1 MPRNAVRKHLLAF
14 ALALAT
20 AGCAGTG
27 GTAASGSGSG
37 LSSPGSQ
44 AAMTNKGVANL
55 NLAQNY
61 LAAGKL
67 EYALDRANR
76 ALRSDPNSADVQVV
90 LGLIRQRLGDGA
102 RAGEHFER
110 AGRLDPDSGHVLN
123 VNAVWLCQNGRAAE
137 ADAAFARAVKD
148 PFYKARD
155 QAHFN
160 AGKCAMQAGRLEAA
174 EQHLRQGIA
183 IAPEDPN
190 LLAQMAELQFRQGNY
205 MGARAFY
212 QRRESLGALSPELLH
227 LAARIEQ
234 GAGDTVAARR
244 YRQRLQDQFPDF
256 TPPDNQG
263 SLQP

>member
-1 MPRNAVRKHLLAF
+1 MPRDAVRNRLLAIAIAF
-14 ALALAT
+14 ACL

-27 GTAASGSGSG
+27 APVARTTGG
-37 LSSPGSQ
+37 SSPGSQ

-61 LAAGKL
+61 LAAGRL

-76 ALRSDPNSADVQVV
+76 ALRSDPNSADVQLV
-90 LGLIRQRLGDGA
+90 LGLIRERLGDSA

-110 AGRLDPDSGHVLN
+110 AGKLDPESGHVLN
-123 VNAVWLCQNGRAAE
+123 AYAVWLCEKGRAAE
-137 ADAAFARAVKD
+137 ADEVFVRAVKD

-174 EQHLRQGIA
+174 EQHLRQGLEV
-183 IAPEDPN
+183 APENPA
-190 LLAQMAELQFRQGNY
+190 LLAQMAELQFRRGNFLS
-205 MGARAFY
+205 ARAFY
-212 QRRESLGALSPELLH
+212 QRHESLGSPSAELLH
-227 LAARIEQ
+227 LAARIEE
-234 GAGDTVAARR
+234 GAGDATAAAR
-244 YRQRLQDQFPDF
+244 YRQRLAQQFPDF
-256 TPPDNQG
+256 TPSDHQG

>member
-1 MPRNAVRKHLLAF
+1 MPRNVLRHCLVAGVLAI
-14 ALALAT
+14 T
-20 AGCAGTG
+20 VGCAGTP
-27 GTAASGSGSG
+27 ASNNASTG
-37 LSSPGSQ
+37 SPGSQ
-44 AAMTNKGVANL
+44 AAMTSKGVANL

-61 LAAGKL
+61 LAANKL

-90 LGLIRQRLGDGA
+90 LGLIRERLGDSA

-110 AGRLDPDSGHVLN
+110 AGKLDPESGHVLN
-123 VNAVWLCQNGRAAE
+123 VYGVWLCEKGQAAE
-137 ADAAFARAVKD
+137 ADAVFARAVKD

-155 QAHFN
+155 QAFFN
-160 AGKCAMQAGRLEAA
+160 AGKCAMDAGRLEAA
-174 EQHLRQGIA
+174 EAHLRQGIEV
-183 IAPEDPN
+183 APDDPR
-190 LLAQMAELQFRQGNY
+190 LLALMAELQFRAGNY
-205 MGARAFY
+205 MSARAFY
-212 QRRESLGALSPELLH
+212 QRRESQGALTADLLY

-256 TPPDNQG
+256 TPSDNQG

>member
-1 MPRNAVRKHLLAF
+1 MPRKAIRKHLLAF
-14 ALALAT
+14 ALVLAT

-27 GTAASGSGSG
+27 GTPASGSG

-61 LAAGKL
+61 LGAGKL

-90 LGLIRQRLGDGA
+90 LGLIRQRLGDSA

-110 AGRLDPDSGHVLN
+110 AGKLDPESGHVLN
-123 VNAVWLCQNGRAAE
+123 VYAVWLCQNGRAAE
-137 ADAAFARAVKD
+137 AEAAFSRAVKD

-155 QAHFN
+155 QAYFN
-160 AGKCAMQAGRLEAA
+160 AGKCAMDAGRLEAA
-174 EQHLRQGIA
+174 EQHLRQGIE

-190 LLAQMAELQFRQGNY
+190 LLALMAELQFRQGNY

-212 QRRESLGALSPELLH
+212 QRRESLGALTPELLH

-256 TPPDNQG
+256 TPSDNQG

>member
-1 MPRNAVRKHLLAF
+1 MPRDAVRNSLLAF
-14 ALALAT
+14 ALVLA
-20 AGCAGTG
+20 AGCAGSPS
-27 GTAASGSGSG
+27 AKSSSGSA
-37 LSSPGSQ
+37 LGSQ

-61 LAAGKL
+61 LGAGKL

-90 LGLIRQRLGDGA
+90 LGLIRERLADNS

-110 AGRLDPDSGHVLN
+110 AARLDPDSGHVLN
-123 VNAVWLCQNGRAAE
+123 VYAVWLCQNRRADEAE
-137 ADAAFARAVKD
+137 LMFVRAVKD

-155 QAHFN
+155 QAYFN
-160 AGKCAMQAGRLEAA
+160 AGKCAMEAGKLAAA
-174 EQHLRQGIA
+174 EQHLRQGIEV
-183 IAPEDPN
+183 APENPG
-190 LLAQMAELQFRQGNY
+190 LLAQMAELQFLSGNY

-212 QRRESLGALSPELLH
+212 QRRESLGALSAELLD

-234 GAGDTVAARR
+234 AAGDTVAARR
-244 YRQRLQDQFPDF
+244 YRQRLQDQFPNY
-256 TPPDNQG
+256 TSSDNQG